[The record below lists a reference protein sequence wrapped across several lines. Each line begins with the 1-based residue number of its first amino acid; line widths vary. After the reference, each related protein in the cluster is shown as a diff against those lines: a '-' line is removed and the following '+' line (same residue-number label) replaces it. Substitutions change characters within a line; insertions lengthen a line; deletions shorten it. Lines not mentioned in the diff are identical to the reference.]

1 MRRTKIEVSDTF
13 ILCHLNIGMRPEIE
27 TLARLGPLPLERDAT
42 VEQLKEFE
50 KALLAITSPIE
61 DAEARQLVSLFGP
74 DSCFGLAW
82 TLLHLIETAPGW
94 PLKDCLSNAANEWI
108 ARLRTRANNKGML

>member
-1 MRRTKIEVSDTF
+1 
-13 ILCHLNIGMRPEIE
+13 MRPEIE
-27 TLARLGPLPLERDAT
+27 TLVRLGPLPPERDAP

-94 PLKDCLSNAANEWI
+94 PLRDCLSDATNEWI
-108 ARLRTRANNKGML
+108 SRLRTRVVNKGVL